1 MAWSVKAFF
10 KIAFANASHTL
21 HTCKV
26 DNWME
31 RGKCVI
37 KLSVILIE
45 LTCTSKLLFG
55 HMKSLTCMV
64 YCYCVEYEAKN
75 LLCKVKITKK
85 AEKMYKT
92 KWGTSIDT
100 KISDSA
106 WLNLSLHSMGEFTFC
121 FNLFLLLK
129 KVRVLLGVP
138 FDVQCTVHT
147 RLFFSRKLIHSLGV
161 FRCSHL
167 RLTIACNEWITIA
180 CNRMTPPKHLIS

>member
-1 MAWSVKAFF
+1 MAWSVKAIF
-10 KIAFANASHTL
+10 KKAFANASHTL

-31 RGKCVI
+31 RGKYVI

-64 YCYCVEYEAKN
+64 YCYSVEYEAKN

-85 AEKMYKT
+85 AKKMYKT
-92 KWGTSIDT
+92 KRGTSIDT

-106 WLNLSLHSMGEFTFC
+106 WLNLSLHSLRIYI
-121 FNLFLLLK
+121 LFLPVFALK
-129 KVRVLLGVP
+129 KSQGSAWCSVW
-138 FDVQCTVHT
+138 CSVH
-147 RLFFSRKLIHSLGV
+147 SAHPIV
-161 FRCSHL
+161 FQQKVNSFIRCF
-167 RLTIACNEWITIA
+167 
-180 CNRMTPPKHLIS
+180 